1 MRVFAGHL
9 DDLLG
14 VTVGWQDFALL
25 RFSSGTT
32 TGGDVTAPDRA
43 VATLAGTFGSY
54 VDSPDNGGLF
64 SLQVSAVDDA
74 LNRIVI
80 DAYGIDGSFSSG
92 TYHVIAYGEQSILV
106 GASGTSH
113 YGALIADGAY
123 PLLGYLLYSLSAVD
137 LGPGPGTVMS
147 YSADGRYGAGA
158 DLAPEVA
165 ARTMTARRTGT
176 AVLPLLKS
184 QAAIVLTN
192 GDPTTGDGGAAGPGI
207 RDALA
212 LAERIRFIDG
222 TLAYGPDT
230 PEAAVARLYQAA
242 FARAPDG
249 GGLAY
254 WAAALQG
261 GAALADLACGFVASA
276 EFQARYGDLDD
287 RALVSDLSRNLPAYT
302 QPANAQPSGAL
313 TGAPVSRGQLLAD
326 LSESAANRAG
336 TAALVAQGLW
346 SPDENA
352 ASVARLYYTALDR
365 APDAA
370 GLAYWTRRVAEDG
383 ATLRQATDLL
393 VGSAEF
399 AGHWGSLDNSG
410 FVDLLYRDGLGRAAD
425 PSGRAAWTGQLAH
438 GGSRSGVVLSF
449 SECAEVRARLAPVTE
464 QTGILVA

>member
-1 MRVFAGHL
+1 M
-9 DDLLG
+9 
-14 VTVGWQDFALL
+14 
-25 RFSSGTT
+25 
-32 TGGDVTAPDRA
+32 TGG
-43 VATLAGTFGSY
+43 
-54 VDSPDNGGLF
+54 
-64 SLQVSAVDDA
+64 
-74 LNRIVI
+74 
-80 DAYGIDGSFSSG
+80 
-92 TYHVIAYGEQSILV
+92 
-106 GASGTSH
+106 
-113 YGALIADGAY
+113 
-123 PLLGYLLYSLSAVD
+123 
-137 LGPGPGTVMS
+137 
-147 YSADGRYGAGA
+147 
-158 DLAPEVA
+158 
-165 ARTMTARRTGT
+165 RTGT

-207 RDALA
+207 GDALTS
-212 LAERIRFIDG
+212 AERIRFIDG

-261 GAALADLACGFVASA
+261 GAGLADLACGFVASA

-287 RALVSDLSRNLPAYT
+287 RAL
-302 QPANAQPSGAL
+302 
-313 TGAPVSRGQLLAD
+313 VSRGQLLAD

-346 SPDENA
+346 SPDETA
-352 ASVARLYYTALDR
+352 ASVARLYYMALDR
-365 APDAA
+365 PPDAA
-370 GLAYWTRRVAEDG
+370 GLAYWTRRVAEGG
-383 ATLRQATDLL
+383 ATLRQAAELL

-399 AGHWGSLDNSG
+399 TRHCGSLDDLG